1 MIKSVKVL
9 LNDTNSIIRRLG
21 IDKNGKATEHF
32 RDLCDKY
39 MDSYIPMESG
49 ALKNN
54 KSYPS
59 NHEIQYNSPYAHYM
73 YKGQLMVAPS
83 GSAWARKGEKKHYV
97 GKALTYRGGKRGANW
112 DKRMYNDKKY
122 QLASDMTKFMAR

>member
-9 LNDTNSIIRRLG
+9 LKDKNSIIKRLG
-21 IDKNGKATEHF
+21 IDKNGSATEHF

-39 MDSYIPMESG
+39 MDSYVPMDSG

-59 NHEIQYNSPYAHYM
+59 NHEIEYNSPYAHYM
-73 YKGQLMVAPS
+73 YNRISCHLNL
-83 GSAWARKGEKKHYV
+83 RLHILHYSCFLFLLSV
-97 GKALTYRGGKRGANW
+97 SLICLCNCQF
-112 DKRMYNDKKY
+112 YNPRF
-122 QLASDMTKFMAR
+122 TPP